1 MSPSSHMILQDRPAA
16 GRRLVAPLQ
25 AYANRPDVLVL
36 ALPQAACR
44 WRMKWPRR

>member
-25 AYANRPDVLVL
+25 ACANRPDGL
-36 ALPQAACR
+36 AQ
-44 WRMKWPRR
+44 RRRAGSV